1 MNLLCIDMISLR
13 FILIEILESLCF
25 KRLLGAQLS
34 RLLTRSM
41 MQSEKALIPPI
52 ESEDI
57 PVL

>member
-1 MNLLCIDMISLR
+1 MNLLRIDMISLR
-13 FILIEILESLCF
+13 FILIEILVSLCF